1 MSRLR
6 VAHVVRRFGGLT
18 EPFILERVVGDRD
31 QAELWTERLDQTVPG
46 LAVRTVHVPW
56 IAPGSIGERAFHRF
70 PAIGPFLAGQYE
82 AVERASSPDVIHAH
96 YLTTGWLVGRRTTSP
111 LVVSTYGF
119 DATAMP
125 RRSGWRTAFRGLQQR
140 AAVIVAEGPFMRQT
154 LIDLGFD
161 GDRVRVVPIA
171 AGFERLTYRDPQPP
185 EGALRVMSC
194 GRLVEKKGHDGAIRA
209 FAAAGLPG
217 GSRLDIVGDGPMRA
231 QLMRLATR
239 LGLEG
244 DVRFVGSLDRRSYLD
259 HLATIDLLIA
269 SSRTARNG
277 DSEGGAPT
285 TILDAQ
291 SIGVPVIGS
300 DHCDIPFLIEDGV
313 TGYLAAEGDDSAL
326 SDAIRRASDDRDQWP
341 LVTRAGR
348 AQVDR
353 RHSGES
359 VAALVES
366 IHHEAARG

>member
-1 MSRLR
+1 MSQLR

-31 QAELWTERLDQTVPG
+31 AAELWTERLDQSVPG
-46 LAVRTVHVPW
+46 LPVRIVRVPL
-56 IAPGSIGERAFHRF
+56 ITPGSIGDRIFHRL
-70 PAIGPFLAGQYE
+70 PAIGPFLAGKYT
-82 AVERASSPDVIHAH
+82 AAERASPPDVIHAH

-125 RRSGWRTAFRGLQQR
+125 RRSGWRAAFRALRER
-140 AAVIVAEGPFMRQT
+140 ASAVLAEGPFMRQT
-154 LIDLGFD
+154 LVGLGFD
-161 GDRVRVVPIA
+161 PARVRVVPIA
-171 AGFERLTYRDPQPP
+171 AGFERLSYRDPKPP
-185 EGALRVMSC
+185 EGGLRIMSC

-209 FAAAGLPG
+209 FAAAGLPS
-217 GSRLDIVGDGPMRA
+217 GSRLDIVGAGPMLA
-231 QLMRLATR
+231 PLMRLVTQ

-259 HLATIDLLIA
+259 HLATMDLMVA
-269 SSRTARNG
+269 ASRTARNG

-291 SIGVPVIGS
+291 SIGVPVVGS

-313 TGYLAAEGDDSAL
+313 TGYLAAEGDDRAL
-326 SDAIRRASDDRDQWP
+326 AGALRRASDDRDRWR
-341 LVTRAGR
+341 LIARAGR

-353 RHSGES
+353 RHSG
-359 VAALVES
+359 ALVAGLVQA
-366 IHHEAARG
+366 IHAEAAAG